1 MSQRRSQLDAAA
13 SVLMVVLCAC
23 WGLNQVAIKLGN
35 AGISPIFHAGLR
47 SLGSAALVWAWSAH
61 RGVRLFSRDGS
72 LRVGLLVGALFA
84 SEFVFIYVGL
94 LHTTAS
100 RAVLFIYTAPF
111 VVAIGA
117 HLWIPGERLR
127 PLQVVGLIGAF
138 CGLAL
143 AMGDAL
149 RLPTYRELVGDA
161 MELVAAILWGATT
174 VVIKASRLSAVPA
187 QKTLFYQLAVSAVAL
202 PIVALLMGER
212 GILAPTPLVI
222 GMLAYQVIIVAF
234 ASYLTWF
241 WLISRYPAGRLSAF
255 TFLTPL
261 LGLIAGAMLLGDPVS
276 WALVAALLLVGFGI
290 YLVNRPPPQPV
301 VSGTTGARTEAGRA
315 SATPRRVTGS

>member
-1 MSQRRSQLDAAA
+1 
-13 SVLMVVLCAC
+13 MVVLCAC

-47 SLGSAALVWAWSAH
+47 SFGSAALVWAWSAH

-94 LHTTAS
+94 LYTTAS

-117 HLWIPGERLR
+117 HFWIPGERLR
-127 PLQVVGLIGAF
+127 PLQVGGLIGAL
-138 CGLAL
+138 CGVAL

-149 RLPTYRELVGDA
+149 RLPTHRELVGDA
-161 MELVAAILWGATT
+161 MELVAAVFWGATT

-187 QKTLFYQLAVSAVAL
+187 QKTLFYQLAVSAIAL
-202 PIVALLMGER
+202 PIVAMLMGER
-212 GILAPTPLVI
+212 GIFAPSPLVI

-241 WLISRYPAGRLSAF
+241 WLVSRYPAGRLSAF

-261 LGLIAGAMLLGDPVS
+261 LGLIAGAVLLGDPVS
-276 WALVAALLLVGFGI
+276 WALVGALLLVGFGI

-301 VSGTTGARTEAGRA
+301 ASGTTGAPTEARSRPLLRG
-315 SATPRRVTGS
+315 G

>member
-1 MSQRRSQLDAAA
+1 MSQRRHQLDATATI
-13 SVLMVVLCAC
+13 LMVILCAC

-84 SEFVFIYVGL
+84 GEFVFIYAGL
-94 LHTTAS
+94 LYTTAS

-117 HLWIPGERLR
+117 HFWIPGERLR
-127 PLQVVGLIGAF
+127 PLQVVGLAGAF

-149 RLPTYRELVGDA
+149 RLPSHRELLGDA
-161 MELVAAILWGATT
+161 MELIAAILWGATT
-174 VVIKASRLSAVPA
+174 VTIKASRLSAVSP
-187 QKTLFYQLAVSAVAL
+187 QKTLFYQLAVSAIAL
-202 PIVALLMGER
+202 PPIALLMGEP
-212 GILAPTPLVI
+212 GVFAPTPLVLA
-222 GMLAYQVIIVAF
+222 MLGYQVIVVAF
-234 ASYLTWF
+234 MSYLAWF
-241 WLISRYPAGRLSAF
+241 WLVSRYPAGRLSAF
-255 TFLTPL
+255 SFLTPL
-261 LGLIAGAMLLGDPVS
+261 FGLIAGAVLLGETVT
-276 WALVAALLLVGFGI
+276 WALVLALALVGTGI
-290 YLVNRPPPQPV
+290 YLVNRPPPHPAA
-301 VSGTTGARTEAGRA
+301 SGERGESR
-315 SATPRRVTGS
+315 SSPLLRRG